1 MNILIL
7 NPILF
12 TAEHN
17 IIPKVKSIKD
27 TMIYNMCLGFIQLGH
42 NITLAAA
49 EEYHP
54 TESETYE
61 FNVIF
66 FPSLYTKFCPPSVLP
81 YSPSLK
87 KYLRQS
93 HKKFDLIISSEVFS
107 FNSLFAAEIC
117 PQKTIVWQ
125 ELTEH
130 QKKFHKIPSKIWH
143 NIIARLFITKVLAVV
158 PRSQKALD
166 FISQYIPTVSK
177 TIVDHG
183 INIEKFKYSTDKKR
197 QIISSSQLI
206 HRKNIDGIIQKF
218 YNLHH
223 LKGYEDIKLI
233 IAGRGEEELK
243 LKELVKVLNLQD
255 YVNFVGFLSQIKLND
270 YISHSYAFLINT
282 RKDLNMVSIPESIVS
297 GTPILTNN
305 QPASADYIAKND
317 LGIVKDN
324 WDENDIVKIIDDN
337 TYYTKNCIQYREK
350 LTNQHS
356 AQLFIEIF
364 NSYQNNKVK

>member
-12 TAEHN
+12 TAENN

-27 TMIYNMCLGFIQLGH
+27 TMIYNMCLGFVRLGH
-42 NITLAAA
+42 KITLIAAQ
-49 EEYHP
+49 EYYP
-54 TESETYE
+54 TENELYE
-61 FNVIF
+61 FEVIF
-66 FPSLYTKFCPPSVLP
+66 FPSKYIKFCPPSVLP
-81 YSPSLK
+81 YLPNLK
-87 KYLRQS
+87 KYLKQN

-107 FNSLFAAEIC
+107 FNSLFASEIC
-117 PQKTIVWQ
+117 PKKTIVWQ
-125 ELTEH
+125 ELTDH
-130 QKKFHKIPSKIWH
+130 QKKFHKWPSKICH
-143 NIIARLFITKVLAVV
+143 NIIARLFINKVLVVV
-158 PRSQKALD
+158 PRSQKASK
-166 FISQYIPTVSK
+166 FISQYISKVSNI
-177 TIVDHG
+177 IVDHG
-183 INIEKFKYSTDKKR
+183 INIEKFKYSTTKKR

-233 IAGRGEEELK
+233 IAGRGEEELN
-243 LKELVKVLNLQD
+243 LKELTKNLHLQD
-255 YVNFVGFLSQIKLND
+255 YVNFVGFLSQVDLND

-305 QPASADYIAKND
+305 QPASADYIAKNN
-317 LGIVKDN
+317 LGIVKEN
-324 WDENDIVKIIDDN
+324 WDENDIIRIIDDN
-337 TYYTKNCIQYREK
+337 IYYTENCIHYRNK
-350 LTNQHS
+350 LTNQYS

-364 NSYQNNKVK
+364 NSYRNN